1 MFETCAANVENSV
14 LSGNADRGD
23 EASLCTVC
31 ELIGYRTHQSNTD
44 SMWLVRER
52 PIVALSA
59 TIGNVHRLHLR
70 ARRRGC
76 PETPA

>member
-1 MFETCAANVENSV
+1 VFGRCTANVEDSV

-23 EASLCTVC
+23 DASLSTVC

-52 PIVALSA
+52 PIVL
-59 TIGNVHRLHLR
+59 
-70 ARRRGC
+70 
-76 PETPA
+76 